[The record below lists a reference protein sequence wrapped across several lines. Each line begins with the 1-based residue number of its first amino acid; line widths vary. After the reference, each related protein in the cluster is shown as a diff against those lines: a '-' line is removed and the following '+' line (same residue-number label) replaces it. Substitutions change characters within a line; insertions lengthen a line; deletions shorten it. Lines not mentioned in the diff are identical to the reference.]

1 MGYSLNRL
9 NPLPP
14 VNRPDPPA
22 PPQYTVPG
30 PVPGFYPLT
39 IGRTVSLAFSLFRFG
54 WRTFVAIN
62 LIAAVPVVLATAA
75 ITVVTYDQMS
85 SWESLL
91 LLGSSSLT
99 TAPRDLVA
107 LFPWQAAAATLVV
120 SLLAGAVTVI
130 GTGALIH
137 AIGTALTG
145 RRLSTREAY
154 SVALRRVRDLLVV
167 YVVLTLIG
175 LGLTL
180 IVVLSPLL
188 LLAGPG
194 AFGDGGPVA
203 FLALVVV
210 VAVVVATVFLLI
222 RTIFTVEV
230 LMLEDLPGVA
240 SIRRSYSLVRGS
252 MLRVIGYSLIFALIA
267 SLIGLVASF
276 VSVLVGFA
284 LSSPTLGGTTPTVSS
299 TAVVAQTLIT
309 SLFSEV
315 LSPILSIGFV
325 LLYFDVRWRHGERVP
340 VPGGGE
346 TAGRPQ
352 PEVH

>member
-1 MGYSLNRL
+1 MLLTRSGTSNATAGNASRGGGSSIGAQSNGPKLGQMGYSRQ
-9 NPLPP
+9 PAQSALPP
-14 VNRPDPPA
+14 ANRPDPPA
-22 PPQYTVPG
+22 RPQYTVPG

-85 SWESLL
+85 RWESLL

-145 RRLSTREAY
+145 RRLSTRESY
-154 SVALRRVRDLLVV
+154 SVALRRVRGLLVV

-175 LGLTL
+175 L
-180 IVVLSPLL
+180 V
-188 LLAGPG
+188 
-194 AFGDGGPVA
+194 
-203 FLALVVV
+203 
-210 VAVVVATVFLLI
+210 
-222 RTIFTVEV
+222 
-230 LMLEDLPGVA
+230 
-240 SIRRSYSLVRGS
+240 
-252 MLRVIGYSLIFALIA
+252 
-267 SLIGLVASF
+267 
-276 VSVLVGFA
+276 
-284 LSSPTLGGTTPTVSS
+284 
-299 TAVVAQTLIT
+299 
-309 SLFSEV
+309 
-315 LSPILSIGFV
+315 
-325 LLYFDVRWRHGERVP
+325 
-340 VPGGGE
+340 
-346 TAGRPQ
+346 
-352 PEVH
+352 